1 VSAGEEYA
9 GPAVLVAGGTTVSAT
24 VRLRGHVDPID
35 GLFHWYGRLG
45 ADPALDALGN
55 GAKVI
60 LRTDHGEAPGRLCD
74 LDPWGRLR
82 IEGTG
87 PAPF

>member
-1 VSAGEEYA
+1 MSAGDEYA
-9 GPAVLVAGGTTVSAT
+9 GPAVLITDEVGVQVA
-24 VRLRGHVDPID
+24 VRLRGHFDPID
-35 GLFHWYGRLG
+35 GRFHWYGRLD
-45 ADPALDALGN
+45 ADPAVAALGN

-74 LDPWGRLR
+74 LDPWGRFR

>member
-1 VSAGEEYA
+1 MSAGEEYA
-9 GPAVLVAGGTTVSAT
+9 GPAVLVAGEAAVPVI

-35 GLFHWYGRLG
+35 GLFHWYGRLD
-45 ADPALDALGN
+45 ADPAVDALGN
-55 GAKVI
+55 GARVT
-60 LRTDHGEAPGRLCD
+60 LRTGHGEASGRLRD
-74 LDPWGRLR
+74 VDPWGRLR